1 MPWWIVI
8 SPGLAMPSILLVVV
22 LVTLCG
28 TTMAIINQAVRR
40 WGREIMGVW
49 RRRSL
54 ISINWT
60 SFR

>member
-49 RRRSL
+49 RRRSQ
-54 ISINWT
+54 
-60 SFR
+60 